1 MVVAVIVAVPTALAV
16 TTPVLDTVATEVL
29 ELLHITLLLVAVDGV
44 TVAVRVTVSFA
55 LSDAVVLFKEIPVAA
70 VATTVTLQVALR
82 LLPSVVVAVISAVP
96 TL

>member
-1 MVVAVIVAVPTALAV
+1 M
-16 TTPVLDTVATEVL
+16 L